1 MLSEETYQIH
11 RTIIYCFVLFFEV
24 FGLFGNINLVVLT
37 IRKKSLRTKYGCILA
52 TLATIHTLCLLY
64 ELVDMSFSIAATF
77 YSYKILRG
85 VCFKAVFPYIFL
97 NSMQT
102 GTMWILSLDLLITII
117 FPLKSRHFNI
127 PIYFSL
133 LFFFPVV
140 YGSTAI
146 IFGYMYLDDETLPM
160 CNPPSALHPIVQAQ
174 WYYFMMVFT
183 ILTVVFYTIAL
194 ALIYYKAHRHNSDIR
209 YVERK
214 ALKTLKYLIFLF
226 VMFRFI
232 TITIASVLIAVGV
245 DKEIVALVQNYN
257 VLAQIVAYSQNAY
270 VCYYRSSEYRLLL
283 SEQISKIHPKLVN
296 ILPKLSGESS
306 IEGQQWHLS
315 GVSIITTKP
324 FKPRLK
330 SKSEQQNNL
339 NDN

>member
-1 MLSEETYQIH
+1 
-11 RTIIYCFVLFFEV
+11 
-24 FGLFGNINLVVLT
+24 
-37 IRKKSLRTKYGCILA
+37 
-52 TLATIHTLCLLY
+52 
-64 ELVDMSFSIAATF
+64 
-77 YSYKILRG
+77 
-85 VCFKAVFPYIFL
+85 
-97 NSMQT
+97 MQT

-140 YGSTAI
+140 YGSTAV
-146 IFGYMYLDDETLPM
+146 IFGYIYLDDETLPVSWTHLFLNNISAQM

-194 ALIYYKAHRHNSDIR
+194 VLIYYKAHRHNSDIR

-257 VLAQIVAYSQNAY
+257 V
-270 VCYYRSSEYRLLL
+270 RS
-283 SEQISKIHPKLVN
+283 
-296 ILPKLSGESS
+296 
-306 IEGQQWHLS
+306 
-315 GVSIITTKP
+315 
-324 FKPRLK
+324 LK
-330 SKSEQQNNL
+330 MSFEL
-339 NDN
+339 W